1 MLNIPEKR
9 KSLINLKLKLLFLRK
24 IRKIM
29 TRKMKQI
36 GIQMKIS
43 VRIERVK
50 MAKLTKMLKVWR
62 IKFDNWRNNI
72 KKWNRNTALKSNNCK
87 IKIISFNRNWT
98 LRKIIIKKIK
108 NKITRFSCTIK
119 WTYWRRSAIMSFL
132 MRLIKNLKL
141 NLKVI

>member
-50 MAKLTKMLKVWR
+50 MAKLTKMLKV
-62 IKFDNWRNNI
+62 
-72 KKWNRNTALKSNNCK
+72 
-87 IKIISFNRNWT
+87 
-98 LRKIIIKKIK
+98 
-108 NKITRFSCTIK
+108 
-119 WTYWRRSAIMSFL
+119 
-132 MRLIKNLKL
+132 
-141 NLKVI
+141 